1 MGLNIRQK
9 ILLAFLMVI
18 LVSGAAVFLIHNNSN
33 QITNLTNLI
42 INEDMKNIL
51 RSQRMMEHLL
61 HTDWALSKY
70 QLTHQPSW
78 RNMIYIAQR
87 EFKKEFLET
96 KRNVV
101 RENEKTL
108 TAEISKLYEKYAR
121 QVGNQIDRF
130 EQGLLDVSTQQYL
143 RQQES
148 VLEDIV
154 NRLQQLGDLN
164 AGRLDERLEQA
175 KRISKFSQNLSVAV
189 ILVVTLISA
198 LLVFILNQSIILP
211 IRRLMEGVRKFAGGN
226 FAAQV
231 PITSQDEVGELSG
244 AFNDMAKNIRTDR
257 QKLTALTTLDEKTGL
272 FNFRHFKLSVNEEIK
287 RAERYSRHL
296 SLVMIDIDHFK
307 HYNDTNG
314 HPMGDLLLKELSLI
328 LKESIRETDMVA
340 RFGGEE
346 FILLLP
352 ETPRREA
359 LKLAESL
366 RLRIKN
372 HVFPMEEKQPNKDL
386 TVSMGVASFP
396 SRNVVSSDTLL
407 ERADKALYK
416 AKKQGRNRVC
426 I

>member
-9 ILLAFLMVI
+9 ILLAFLLVI
-18 LVSGAAVFLIHNNSN
+18 LFSAAAVFLIYSNSS
-33 QITNLTNLI
+33 QITRLTNLI
-42 INEDMKNIL
+42 TSEDMKNIL
-51 RSQRMMEHLL
+51 RSQKMMEHLL

-70 QLTHQPSW
+70 QLTHQQSW
-78 RNMIYIAQR
+78 RNMIYHAQR

-96 KRNVV
+96 KRNVA
-101 RENEKTL
+101 RDREKTIV
-108 TAEISKLYEKYAR
+108 ANIAKLHEKYAR
-121 QVGNQIDRF
+121 QVANQIERF
-130 EQGLLDVSTQQYL
+130 EQGLLDTSMQQYL

-148 VLEDIV
+148 VVEEIV
-154 NRLQQLGDLN
+154 ALLQQLSDLN
-164 AGRLDERLEQA
+164 VGRLEERLDQA
-175 KRISKFSQNLSVAV
+175 KKLKEFNQKLSVVV
-189 ILVVTLISA
+189 ILVVALTSA

-231 PITSQDEVGELSG
+231 PVTSQDEIGELSG
-244 AFNDMAKNIRTDR
+244 AFNEMAKNIRTDR

-272 FNFRHFKLSVNEEIK
+272 FNFRHFKQTVNEELK
-287 RAERYSRHL
+287 RAERYNRHV

-346 FILLLP
+346 FIILLP
-352 ETPRREA
+352 ETPRQEA

-372 HVFPMEEKQPNKDL
+372 HVFPMEEKQPSKDL
-386 TVSMGVASFP
+386 TVSMGVAAYP
-396 SRNVVSSDTLL
+396 SRNVVSPDTLL
-407 ERADKALYK
+407 ERADQALYK

-426 I
+426 V

>member
-287 RAERYSRHL
+287 RAERYNRHL

-396 SRNVVSSDTLL
+396 ARNVVSSDTLL

>member
-130 EQGLLDVSTQQYL
+130 EQGLLDVSMQQYL

-154 NRLQQLGDLN
+154 SRLQQLGDLN

>member
-130 EQGLLDVSTQQYL
+130 EQGLLDVSMQQYL

-154 NRLQQLGDLN
+154 SRLQQLGDLN

-287 RAERYSRHL
+287 RAERYNRHL

-396 SRNVVSSDTLL
+396 ARNVVSSDTLL